1 MSFSLTLDDI
11 ESLAAGLPEVPFEP
25 ENPIIARK
33 ALSKNELQALYTIQT
48 YNESN
53 IVAHDGVIAWHSEKK
68 YFRHFETHQ
77 NFIDFILGSDPATCY
92 WSEKIYGT
100 QPQKLRI
107 DYDSKGERADPEI
120 ISDTLRT
127 LFREL
132 YGQYLLPCEVI
143 TCDMSDATKQSLHII
158 IDGYYVTSNIEA
170 KYFAEKLK
178 ARLGDKGAAI
188 DLQPYSKSAGL
199 RAVLNS
205 KCVDGAPAR
214 TKMPP
219 PRVELINTLITYV
232 HLCQPLQKIV
242 PVQEKIQAHI
252 NLTGDKLV
260 EYVKAIPAQ
269 YTTGFEF
276 RKIIGSFIH
285 FTRTEPMKCLLSDEV
300 HHRDN
305 TLYGVVVTGGIK
317 LKCRHCTG
325 CVVVPCEV
333 KVKVIK
339 PRRNSDGK
347 SKRIIAICGKHV
359 TENELK
365 ANNVYKYTG
374 DKNQHGDMMNELP
387 SGDAPD
393 AKIPGTVFVRA
404 QMGVGKTSALRRFID
419 RTPPKSIL
427 AVSFRVSFTAGMC
440 QKFDLTSYKMINGM
454 INVVNNPRVMVQCES
469 LHKINP
475 APAPYDMLILDEV
488 QSILQ
493 QMFSHGTHRHIMRSW
508 AILEHMIKSARI
520 VVCMDAHID
529 QSTIDLITQIRGG
542 SSVLHINNAVPRM
555 SRHKIIEKKSSAVAM
570 IMSLLEQGQ
579 HVVVPSASCSLAEKI
594 FAMAK
599 KAYPQKSIKIYT
611 SKTPDDVKARDFADV
626 NTSWAGHDLLIFTPT
641 VLAGLSYTRCDYHV
655 AVCLWNDTS
664 VDIFGSLQMMGRV
677 RDIAS
682 GIYYH
687 YISERGAELPETS
700 DDLLQYIEESYE
712 NFVREDGP
720 EYDIVGFYADG
731 RVKINDSAR
740 FRAWLGVQAR
750 LNYSRNN
757 FLEAFVRELKLT
769 GGEVS
774 LHVED
779 EDLARGKLVNVQLRQ
794 IGDEISVATAEAAAV
809 ARELSADDYDEVI
822 SQDHNITDEDHAAIE
837 KYNFRRF
844 YKYDREITP
853 GLLLKYGKLRLKCQY
868 IRRKRLRVENGGPEE
883 GLRSIVNGVI
893 AAGNV
898 TGVRVEHIKS
908 VFDVNRDKYAFLL
921 MKIFGPPFDT
931 TYVLTRAQLIE
942 KLKLYQELLTRE
954 CTKICGVFGVR
965 SVALPKIGDDDY
977 VKRML
982 DFINGKL
989 DAQYGVKIKATDN
1002 NRNNYKLVDPFAE
1015 LFDQALNI
1023 K

>member
-1 MSFSLTLDDI
+1 MSFSDITLTLEDI
-11 ESLAAGLPEVPFEP
+11 AALTAGIPEVPYEP
-25 ENPIIARK
+25 VRPHIERK
-33 ALSKNELQALYTIQT
+33 ILSKNELRGLYTIQT

-53 IVAHDGVIAWHSEKK
+53 ITAREGVIAWHSEKK

-77 NFIDFILGSDPATCY
+77 NFINFIRGSDPVTCY
-92 WSEKIYGT
+92 WSEKIYSS

-107 DYDSKGERADPEI
+107 DYDSKDERIDPVI
-120 ISDTLRT
+120 IGDNIRA
-127 LFREL
+127 LFQEL
-132 YGQYLLPCEVI
+132 YGHYLLPWEVI
-143 TCDMSDATKQSLHII
+143 MCDMSDETKQSLHII
-158 IDGYYVTSNIEA
+158 IDGYYVINNIEA
-170 KYFAEKLK
+170 KHFAEKLK
-178 ARLGDKGAAI
+178 VRLCDKGAGI

-205 KCVDGAPAR
+205 KCIEGKPAR
-214 TKMPP
+214 TKLPP
-219 PRVELINTLITYV
+219 AGVEPINTLITYV

-242 PVQEKIQAHI
+242 PAQEKIITNI

-260 EYVKAIPAQ
+260 EYVRAIPAQ
-269 YTTGFEF
+269 YTAGFEF
-276 RKIIGSFIH
+276 REINGSFIH
-285 FTRTEPMKCLLSDEV
+285 FTRIEPMKCFLSEEV

-305 TLYGVVVTGGIK
+305 TLYGVVATGGIK
-317 LKCRHCTG
+317 LKCRHCSG
-325 CVVVPCEV
+325 CLVIPCEV
-333 KVKVIK
+333 KVKVIN

-347 SKRIIAICGKHV
+347 RKRIIAICEKRPI
-359 TENELK
+359 ENELK
-365 ANNVYKYTG
+365 SKTVYKYTG

-387 SGDAPD
+387 AGTQDG
-393 AKIPGTVFVRA
+393 KIPGTVFVRA

-440 QKFDLTSYKMINGM
+440 QKFGLTSYKMISGM
-454 INVVNNPRVMVQCES
+454 MDAVKNPRIMVQCES
-469 LHKINP
+469 LHRINP
-475 APAPYDMLILDEV
+475 IPYDMLILDEV
-488 QSILQ
+488 QSVLQ

-542 SSVLHINNAVPRM
+542 SSILHINNAVPRM

-611 SKTPDDVKARDFADV
+611 SKTPEDIKAIDFADV

-655 AVCLWNDTS
+655 AVCLWNDNS

-677 RDIAS
+677 RDIAT

-687 YISERGAELPETS
+687 YISERGAELPETP
-700 DDLLQYIEESYE
+700 DTLLEYIIESYE

-720 EYDIVGFYADG
+720 EYDIVGFYEDG

-757 FLEAFVRELKLT
+757 FLEAFIRELKLT

-774 LHVED
+774 LHVEN
-779 EDLARGKLVNVQLRQ
+779 EDLARDKLVNIQLRQ
-794 IGDEISVATAEAAAV
+794 VGEEISAAMAEAAAG
-809 ARELSADDYDEVI
+809 ARELNPDEYSEII
-822 SQDHNITDEDHAAIE
+822 SPEHVITDEDTAAIE

-844 YKYDREITP
+844 YKYERDITP

-868 IRRKRLRVENGGPEE
+868 LRRKRLMIGGTEPEE
-883 GLRSIVNGVI
+883 GLRSVVNGVI
-893 AAGNV
+893 AAGNID
-898 TGVRVEHIKS
+898 GVGVEHVKS
-908 VFDVNRDKYAFLL
+908 MFSVERDKYAFLM

-942 KLKLYQELLTRE
+942 KLNLYQELLTRE
-954 CTKICGVFGVR
+954 CTKICNIFGVR
-965 SVALPKIGDDDY
+965 TVAIPKIGDDDY

-989 DAQYGVKIKATDN
+989 DSQYCIKVKATDN
-1002 NRNNYKLVDPFAE
+1002 HRNNYVLSDSFTE
-1015 LFDQALNI
+1015 LFDQTLNI